1 MIIIVQELSKII
13 MMAVIPGI
21 RGSDFS

>member
-13 MMAVIPGI
+13 MMTVIPGI
-21 RGSDFS
+21 RESDFS